1 MNRWIGIG
9 RLTKDPE
16 IRYSQS
22 DNLCIARYTLAIDRV
37 GGKEKQTDFISCVA
51 FGKSGE
57 FADKYLHKGMK
68 IAVEGRIQTGSYK
81 DKEGNTRYT
90 TDIVIDR
97 HEFCESKGS
106 SGENAEAP
114 ADDPNGWM
122 NVPDGIAEDLPF
134 K

>member
-16 IRYSQS
+16 IRYTE
-22 DNLCIARYTLAIDRV
+22 DKLCIARYTLAIDRSSA
-37 GGKEKQTDFISCVA
+37 KEKQTDFISCIA

-68 IAVEGRIQTGSYK
+68 IAVEGRIQTGSYTDK
-81 DKEGNTRYT
+81 DGNKRYT
-90 TDIVIDR
+90 TDCVIDH

-106 SGENAEAP
+106 TENAP
-114 ADDPNGWM
+114 ATDENGFM
-122 NVPDGIAEDLPF
+122 NVPDGVVEDLPF